1 MRGWV
6 RRRGAGPWPAH
17 VGYGREGREAGWAR
31 GEAGGEGRVGLG
43 RGRWPVEAFLLFFS
57 IFRVFSLEFP
67 LGLLIKGKRG
77 IFLGDFHGRESR
89 VLLEIALGS
98 FG

>member
-1 MRGWV
+1 M
-6 RRRGAGPWPAH
+6 AGPCGLRP
-17 VGYGREGREAGWAR
+17 GGEGGGLGQ
-31 GEAGGEGRVGLG
+31 GEAGGVGRVGLG
-43 RGRWPVEAFLLFFS
+43 RGRRPVEAFLLFFS